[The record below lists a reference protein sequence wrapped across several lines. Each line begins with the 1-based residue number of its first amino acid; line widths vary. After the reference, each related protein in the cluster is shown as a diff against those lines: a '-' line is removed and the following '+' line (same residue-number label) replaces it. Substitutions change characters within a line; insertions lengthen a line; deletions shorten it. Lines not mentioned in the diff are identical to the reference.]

1 MSSRYVTFSSR
12 YTCTLP
18 VTNNKPLH
26 TEVTSFS
33 ETNSV
38 DTSLLSEDGDIITI
52 VTADRVTASVLHG
65 DTDTSSISVDQE
77 EEDIVTPLCS
87 PTNSR
92 QPADDNIVTV
102 ENVIGVD
109 NIDIPQART
118 GDGGNKKSVRFQDS
132 LHDHNVN
139 PVLQSNS
146 TAVAPDKVSSIVDLH
161 ARINFMYQKMWDIL
175 VNIIKYILMY
185 MAL

>member
-1 MSSRYVTFSSR
+1 MLPSHHDMHNPGM
-12 YTCTLP
+12 LP
-18 VTNNKPLH
+18 VTNNGPLH

-65 DTDTSSISVDQE
+65 DTDTSSISVDQ

-132 LHDHNVN
+132 LHDHNVK
-139 PVLQSNS
+139 PVLHLNS
-146 TAVAPDKVSSIVDLH
+146 TAMASDKVPSIVDVH
-161 ARINFMYQKMWDIL
+161 ARINLIVCTQSLQSHTQVCTYVL
-175 VNIIKYILMY
+175 CVCY
-185 MAL
+185 